1 MTNGLPLA
9 EHGDQAA
16 LPATI
21 RVGGSDLPIWPQGQ
35 AVEPLS
41 APLMAAT
48 RFADFAT
55 LHPELIDAVLTAER
69 DPRWRAVLVLDT
81 GGASKAPVFRGGR
94 GTQKRQNS
102 HRPRGGGSPAPARAP
117 MLAHPI
123 LS

>member
-81 GGASKAPVFRGGR
+81 GGSSEAPGFCGGR
-94 GTQKRQNS
+94 RAKVCQISGSRGAA
-102 HRPRGGGSPAPARAP
+102 RPPP
-117 MLAHPI
+117 
-123 LS
+123 

>member
-81 GGASKAPVFRGGR
+81 GGSSKAPGFPGGG
-94 GTQKRQNS
+94 GTQ
-102 HRPRGGGSPAPARAP
+102 GGKIFDPGVDAAPPAHSRARVLP
-117 MLAHPI
+117 YPNPF
-123 LS
+123 